1 MLLLLILL
9 GSFTAAEKVNC
20 NCTAISLE
28 QRLCLGSYV
37 SHVVSR
43 GEDVSLRTHYLRV
56 YTVEHKKVYKNSS
69 ELPTKIVTTQ
79 KCGIKLR
86 NGTEYLIGAWYT
98 DYANH
103 GLYIVK
109 CDLRKKWNN
118 VTEEDRDKLEKYYSS
133 NYTCPEPVEY
143 EDDF

>member
-1 MLLLLILL
+1 MQPKACDKQVLWRKEQWIELCSEHVLSNPSSE
-9 GSFTAAEKVNC
+9 GKGCFS
-20 NCTAISLE
+20 SLFY
-28 QRLCLGSYV
+28 S
-37 SHVVSR
+37 
-43 GEDVSLRTHYLRV
+43 DPSLQLRRV